1 MMDKQVAVI
10 VAAYNVEKYIE
21 RCIYSL
27 KSQTYTKWIA
37 YVVND
42 GSSDGTEEKL
52 KKISS
57 QDKRVVFKTIGN
69 KGVFQARKIAI
80 DMVRSCKYLMFLDSD
95 DYLCDKYLLEKAI
108 RKMEEERIDIVAF
121 NYIKG
126 GKTGFKER
134 KEIRVN
140 SNEEMIGHML
150 SRDIIDGNMPY
161 SIYRFDIV
169 KNNYRIRDYNNDD
182 FLNKYAF
189 LEASKNLIFMPW
201 IGYYYD
207 TNPDSQTQRDIREE
221 DIAYYN
227 HTKSFCEKVVRK
239 YPGIRKEATYF
250 KCWVLLWMA
259 TNLSKNR
266 TFRKLEIY
274 KEIIALTDH
283 NWKNFLK
290 NSYFSWKERFEWLL
304 VRTRTYN
311 LVYRMYSFYK

>member
-126 GKTGFKER
+126 A
-134 KEIRVN
+134 
-140 SNEEMIGHML
+140 SC
-150 SRDIIDGNMPY
+150 IIQ
-161 SIYRFDIV
+161 V
-169 KNNYRIRDYNNDD
+169 
-182 FLNKYAF
+182 
-189 LEASKNLIFMPW
+189 
-201 IGYYYD
+201 
-207 TNPDSQTQRDIREE
+207 
-221 DIAYYN
+221 
-227 HTKSFCEKVVRK
+227 
-239 YPGIRKEATYF
+239 
-250 KCWVLLWMA
+250 
-259 TNLSKNR
+259 
-266 TFRKLEIY
+266 
-274 KEIIALTDH
+274 
-283 NWKNFLK
+283 
-290 NSYFSWKERFEWLL
+290 
-304 VRTRTYN
+304 
-311 LVYRMYSFYK
+311 